1 MLCLSPYQEMRRS
14 FGQRA
19 AFKKGEI
26 MTTEKVEVSL
36 VLPRDL
42 WEQLLERAQ
51 TGQEDETA
59 LMIRAIDQFLQQEAT
74 RIALAE
80 RLQREC
86 EELATM
92 EFDDIGTEDE
102 WLIIQNE
109 ALNKA
114 EIDLA

>member
-1 MLCLSPYQEMRRS
+1 
-14 FGQRA
+14 
-19 AFKKGEI
+19 
-26 MTTEKVEVSL
+26 MTIEKIQVSL

-42 WEQLLERAQ
+42 WEQFLDRAQ
-51 TGQEDETA
+51 AEQKDETV
-59 LMIRAIDQFLQQEAT
+59 LMARAIEQFLQQEVARLAT
-74 RIALAE
+74 AE

-92 EFDDIGTEDE
+92 EFDDVGTEDE

-114 EIDLA
+114 EVDLA

>member
-1 MLCLSPYQEMRRS
+1 
-14 FGQRA
+14 
-19 AFKKGEI
+19 
-26 MTTEKVEVSL
+26 MTIEKIQVSL

-42 WEQLLERAQ
+42 WEQFLDRAQ
-51 TGQEDETA
+51 AEQKDETV
-59 LMIRAIDQFLQQEAT
+59 LMARAIEQFLQQEAARLAT
-74 RIALAE
+74 AE

-92 EFDDIGTEDE
+92 EFDDVGTEDE

-114 EIDLA
+114 EFDLA

>member
-1 MLCLSPYQEMRRS
+1 
-14 FGQRA
+14 
-19 AFKKGEI
+19 
-26 MTTEKVEVSL
+26 MTVEKVQVSL

-42 WEQLLERAQ
+42 WEQLLGRAQ
-51 TGQEDETA
+51 AEQKDETT
-59 LMIRAIDQFLQQEAT
+59 LMIRAIEQFLHQEVA
-74 RIALAE
+74 RIAMAE

-86 EELATM
+86 EALATM
-92 EFDDIGTEDE
+92 EFDDVGTEDE

>member
-1 MLCLSPYQEMRRS
+1 
-14 FGQRA
+14 
-19 AFKKGEI
+19 
-26 MTTEKVEVSL
+26 MTVEKVQVSL

-42 WEQLLERAQ
+42 WEQLLGRAQ
-51 TGQEDETA
+51 AEQKDETT
-59 LMIRAIDQFLQQEAT
+59 LLIRVIEQFLQQEAAKMAMT
-74 RIALAE
+74 E

-92 EFDDIGTEDE
+92 EFDDVGTEDE

-114 EIDLA
+114 EVDLA

>member
-1 MLCLSPYQEMRRS
+1 
-14 FGQRA
+14 
-19 AFKKGEI
+19 
-26 MTTEKVEVSL
+26 MTVEKVQISL

-42 WEQLLERAQ
+42 WEQLLGRAQ
-51 TGQEDETA
+51 AEQKDETT
-59 LMIRAIDQFLQQEAT
+59 LLIRAIEQFLQQEAT
-74 RIALAE
+74 RIAMAE

-92 EFDDIGTEDE
+92 EFDDVGTEDE

-114 EIDLA
+114 EVDLA

>member
-1 MLCLSPYQEMRRS
+1 
-14 FGQRA
+14 
-19 AFKKGEI
+19 
-26 MTTEKVEVSL
+26 MTVEKVQVSL

-42 WEQLLERAQ
+42 WEQLLGRAQ
-51 TGQEDETA
+51 AEQKDETT
-59 LMIRAIDQFLQQEAT
+59 LLIRAIEQFLQQEAAKMAMT
-74 RIALAE
+74 E

-92 EFDDIGTEDE
+92 EFDDVGTEDE

-114 EIDLA
+114 EVDLA

>member
-1 MLCLSPYQEMRRS
+1 
-14 FGQRA
+14 
-19 AFKKGEI
+19 
-26 MTTEKVEVSL
+26 MTVEKVQVSL

-42 WEQLLERAQ
+42 WEQLLGRAQ
-51 TGQEDETA
+51 AEQKDETS
-59 LMIRAIDQFLQQEAT
+59 LMIRAIEQFLQQEAT
-74 RIALAE
+74 RIVRAE

-92 EFDDIGTEDE
+92 EFDDVGTEDE

-114 EIDLA
+114 EVDLA